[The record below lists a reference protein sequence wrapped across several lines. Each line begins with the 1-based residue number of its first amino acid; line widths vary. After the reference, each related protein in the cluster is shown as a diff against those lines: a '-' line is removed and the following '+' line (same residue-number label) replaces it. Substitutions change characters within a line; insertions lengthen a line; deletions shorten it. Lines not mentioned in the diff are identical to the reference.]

1 MDTIQ
6 SLRVFREIVAAGSF
20 VAAAQRLNMSA
31 PMVSK
36 HLAHLEKQLGAR
48 LLNRS
53 NRRLSLTELGQ
64 TYFDYCL
71 TALDTL
77 QKGQEALLSS
87 EQSPQGVLR
96 VTAPVW
102 FANAQVAR
110 ILSAYQKRFP
120 DVVLDLSLSNH
131 KVDLVA
137 EGFDLALRVT
147 REPSPHQIARHIC
160 PIQFHLVASPAFV
173 ARHGAPLTS
182 VDVMRLAAVTPSYL
196 HQDGFEFIGPEG
208 RELLRFRPAMKSD
221 NTNLT
226 YYAVLEG
233 LGLAYLPDWLVADD
247 LASGRLLQLLPD
259 YRQTPQELHAVYA
272 SRRYLTPK
280 VRSFID
286 FLLEWFGGQGRTR
299 AAKSV
304 K

>member
-1 MDTIQ
+1 MDTLQ

-20 VAAAQRLNMSA
+20 AAAAQRLDMSA

-53 NRRLSLTELGQ
+53 SRRLSLTEMGQ

-71 TALDTL
+71 HVLETL
-77 QKGQEALLSS
+77 QKGQDALQDSGL
-87 EQSPQGVLR
+87 SPQGVLR

-102 FANAQVAR
+102 FANAKMAR
-110 ILSAYQKRFP
+110 VLHAYQQRFP
-120 DVVLDLSLSNH
+120 DVTLDLSLSNH

-147 REPSPHQIARHIC
+147 RDPSPHQIARHLC
-160 PIQFHLVASPAFV
+160 AIQFHLVASPDFV
-173 ARHGAPLTS
+173 QRHGAPRTS
-182 VDVMRLAAVTPSYL
+182 VDVMRLGAVIPSYL

-208 RELLRFRPAMKSD
+208 RELLRFRPVMKSD

-226 YYAVLEG
+226 YHCVLEG
-233 LGLAYLPDWLVADD
+233 AGIGYLPDWLIADD
-247 LASGRLLQLLPD
+247 LAAGRLLRLLPS
-259 YRQTPQELHAVYA
+259 YHEPPQELHAVYA

-286 FLLEWFGGQGRTR
+286 FLLETLGESGRTR

>member
-1 MDTIQ
+1 MDTVQ

-20 VAAAQRLNMSA
+20 TAAAQRLDMSA

-36 HLAHLEKQLGAR
+36 HMAHLEKQLGAR

-53 NRRLSLTELGQ
+53 SRRLSLTEMGQ
-64 TYFDYCL
+64 AYFDYCL
-71 TALDTL
+71 QVLDTL
-77 QKGQEALLSS
+77 QKGQDVLQGSGL
-87 EQSPQGVLR
+87 SPQGVLR

-102 FANAQVAR
+102 FANAKMAR
-110 ILSAYQKRFP
+110 VLHAYQQRFP
-120 DVVLDLSLSNH
+120 DVTLDLSLSNH

-147 REPSPHQIARHIC
+147 RDPSPHQIARHIC
-160 PIQFHLVASPAFV
+160 AIQFHLVASPDFV
-173 ARHGAPLTS
+173 QRHGAPRTS
-182 VDVMRLAAVTPSYL
+182 VDVMRLGAVTPSYL
-196 HQDGFEFIGPEG
+196 HQEGFEFIGPEG
-208 RELLRFRPAMKSD
+208 RELLRFRPVMKSD

-226 YYAVLEG
+226 YHAVLEG
-233 LGLAYLPDWLVADD
+233 AGIGYLPDWLIADD
-247 LASGRLLQLLPD
+247 LASGRLVRLLPS
-259 YRQTPQELHAVYA
+259 YHQNPQELHAVYA

-286 FLLEWFGGQGRTR
+286 FLLETLGESGRTR